1 MADSRAAGKTD
12 TTGSALILIVIVIL
26 IRPIQ
31 RLRLGQRRTTGLLSA
46 PCQSMLFWNINPAC
60 RGIFYMSNV
69 SDLDLNLENLFQP
82 AWAQG
87 KSESN
92 RFEKFTGNEGVK
104 PERPFSSKPGERR
117 APRRDG
123 PGGGGGE
130 RRGGF
135 GGPPRGGGSKF
146 GGDRKGGF
154 RGGDRRDEQRERPE
168 PPTPLPE
175 LNVAFIPEERGV
187 EQLSRQIKM
196 TGRAYPLFQIAL
208 LILQKAERYS
218 VHLTKKKSDGTQ
230 PLFLCALDDSPWTS
244 EDEAVAHVLKNHF
257 ATFYQTDRTP
267 CDPPK
272 GVYTFVA
279 QCGMSG
285 VILGPP
291 NYHDYQNQLRKL
303 HAEKFSRMPFEA
315 FKARVK
321 IVKDEAV
328 VKKWIEEQSF
338 KTEYTALNVPEP
350 VKLPTLEE
358 VEKHFR
364 ATHKDSII
372 KPVETLTVAGLP
384 SRSLRCA
391 GLQRLIRQ
399 EWEHQ
404 KFFPLP
410 IATKLSQQFA
420 HYGLQF
426 FKVNKTV
433 THVSVARPQYL
444 DLDATPVSENIKR
457 IIDFINGNAKCTRK
471 KLIEALAPTPKVV
484 KAPAAEPPPAAPV
497 AEGENASAPAPA
509 QPAKPAE
516 PPAPETTPE
525 QTAVLVDLHW
535 LIHQGAVLEF
545 ADGRMETAKKPA
557 PRPVKP
563 EKKTAKPAES
573 EVATVTEI
581 VSPAEVATELAAE
594 IPTPA
599 NPAPETAAET
609 PAPAEAVAAPVVET
623 APAVPSAETTP
634 ATENTSPQ

>member
-1 MADSRAAGKTD
+1 
-12 TTGSALILIVIVIL
+12 
-26 IRPIQ
+26 
-31 RLRLGQRRTTGLLSA
+31 
-46 PCQSMLFWNINPAC
+46 
-60 RGIFYMSNV
+60 MSTA

-87 KSESN
+87 KTESN

-104 PERPFSSKPGERR
+104 PERQFSSKPGERR

-123 PGGGGGE
+123 PGGGGE

-146 GGDRKGGF
+146 GGGDRKGGSF
-154 RGGDRRDEQRERPE
+154 RGGDRRDDRREDRPA
-168 PPTPLPE
+168 PLAPLPE

-218 VHLTKKKSDGTQ
+218 VQLTKKKSDGAAQ
-230 PLFLCALDDSPWTS
+230 LLFVCALDDSPWTS

-257 ATFYQTDRTP
+257 GTFYQAERTATE
-267 CDPPK
+267 PPK

-279 QCGMSG
+279 QCGLSG
-285 VILGPP
+285 AILGPP

-303 HAEKFSRMPFEA
+303 HAEKFSRMPFDL

-338 KTEYTALNVPEP
+338 KTEYVCLNVPEP
-350 VKLPTLEE
+350 LKLATLEE

-372 KPVETLTVAGLP
+372 KPVETLTVAGLA
-384 SRSLRCA
+384 SRSLRSS

-420 HYGLQF
+420 QYGLQF

-444 DLDATPVSENIKR
+444 DLETTPVSENIRR
-457 IIDFINGNAKCTRK
+457 IVEFVNGNAKCTRR

-484 KAPAAEPPPAAPV
+484 KAPATEIPITPAPV
-497 AEGENASAPAPA
+497 AGGEAAAP
-509 QPAKPAE
+509 PAKPAE
-516 PPAPETTPE
+516 PAAPEATPE
-525 QTAVLVDLHW
+525 QTAVIVDLHW
-535 LIHQGAVLEF
+535 LIHQGHVLEF

-557 PRPVKP
+557 PRPVKQ
-563 EKKTAKPAES
+563 EKKPAKPVEGEA
-573 EVATVTEI
+573 ATVTETVPPI
-581 VSPAEVATELAAE
+581 EVAAELAAE
-594 IPTPA
+594 IS
-599 NPAPETAAET
+599 APVEPVVETAVET
-609 PAPAEAVAAPVVET
+609 PAPAEVAALADEA
-623 APAVPSAETTP
+623 APAVEPTP
-634 ATENTSPQ
+634 PAAPESPA

>member
-1 MADSRAAGKTD
+1 
-12 TTGSALILIVIVIL
+12 
-26 IRPIQ
+26 
-31 RLRLGQRRTTGLLSA
+31 
-46 PCQSMLFWNINPAC
+46 
-60 RGIFYMSNV
+60 MSNV

-87 KSESN
+87 KTEAN
-92 RFEKFTGNEGVK
+92 KFAKFTGNEGVK
-104 PERPFSSKPGERR
+104 PERSFSGKPGERR

-123 PGGGGGE
+123 AG
-130 RRGGF
+130 GGF
-135 GGPPRGGGSKF
+135 GGPPRGGSKF
-146 GGDRKGGF
+146 GGGDRKGGF
-154 RGGDRRDEQRERPE
+154 RGGDRRDEPRRERPE
-168 PPTPLPE
+168 PPAPLPE

-218 VHLTKKKSDGTQ
+218 VLLTKKKSGDAATQ
-230 PLFLCALDDSPWTS
+230 LFVCALDDSPWTS

-257 ATFYQTDRTP
+257 ATFYQAERTATE
-267 CDPPK
+267 PPK

-279 QCGMSG
+279 QCGLSG
-285 VILGPP
+285 AILGPP

-303 HAEKFSRMPFEA
+303 HAEKFARMPFDM

-338 KTEYTALNVPEP
+338 KTEYNCLNVPEP
-350 VKLPTLEE
+350 LKLATLEE

-372 KPVETLTVAGLP
+372 KAVETLTVAGLP

-433 THVSVARPQYL
+433 THVSVARPTFL
-444 DLDATPVSENIKR
+444 DLETTPVSENIKR

-471 KLIEALAPTPKVV
+471 KLIEALAPTPKPVKVPVV
-484 KAPAAEPPPAAPV
+484 ETPVPTAPV
-497 AEGENASAPAPA
+497 AEGEVAPAPA

-516 PPAPETTPE
+516 PAAPEATPE
-525 QTAVLVDLHW
+525 QTAVIVDLHW

-557 PRPVKP
+557 PKPVKQ
-563 EKKTAKPAES
+563 EKKPAKPAEGQA
-573 EVATVTEI
+573 ATVTET
-581 VSPAEVATELAAE
+581 VAPAEVAAELAAE
-594 IPTPA
+594 ISAPVEPVAETVVATPA
-599 NPAPETAAET
+599 AAE
-609 PAPAEAVAAPVVET
+609 AAAPLVEAT
-623 APAVPSAETTP
+623 PPIETPPAA
-634 ATENTSPQ
+634 

>member
-1 MADSRAAGKTD
+1 
-12 TTGSALILIVIVIL
+12 
-26 IRPIQ
+26 
-31 RLRLGQRRTTGLLSA
+31 
-46 PCQSMLFWNINPAC
+46 
-60 RGIFYMSNV
+60 MSNV

-87 KSESN
+87 KTEAN
-92 RFEKFTGNEGVK
+92 KFAKFTGNEGVK
-104 PERPFSSKPGERR
+104 PERSFSGKPGERR

-123 PGGGGGE
+123 PGGGG
-130 RRGGF
+130 F

-146 GGDRKGGF
+146 GGGDRKGGF
-154 RGGDRRDEQRERPE
+154 RGGDRRDEPRRERPA
-168 PPTPLPE
+168 PPAPLPE

-218 VHLTKKKSDGTQ
+218 VQLTKKKSDGAGQ
-230 PLFLCALDDSPWTS
+230 PLFVCALDESPWTS

-257 ATFYQTDRTP
+257 ATFYQAERTATE
-267 CDPPK
+267 PPK

-279 QCGMSG
+279 QCGLSG

-291 NYHDYQNQLRKL
+291 NHHDYQNQLRKL
-303 HAEKFSRMPFEA
+303 HTEKFSRMPFDM
-315 FKARVK
+315 FKSRVK

-338 KTEYTALNVPEP
+338 KTEYICLNVPEP
-350 VKLPTLEE
+350 LKLATLEE
-358 VEKHFR
+358 VEQHFR

-372 KPVETLTVAGLP
+372 KPVETLTIAGLP
-384 SRSLRCA
+384 SRSLRDN

-420 HYGLQF
+420 QYGLQF

-433 THVSVARPQYL
+433 THVSVARPTFL
-444 DLDATPVSENIKR
+444 DIESTPVSENIKR

-471 KLIEALAPTPKVV
+471 KLIEALAPTPKAAKVPVV
-484 KAPAAEPPPAAPV
+484 ETPAPVAPV
-497 AEGENASAPAPA
+497 AEGEAAA

-516 PPAPETTPE
+516 PAAPEATPE
-525 QTAVLVDLHW
+525 QTAVIVDLHW

-557 PRPVKP
+557 PKPVKQ
-563 EKKTAKPAES
+563 EKKPAEDKPVVPG
-573 EVATVTEI
+573 EPAVPTE
-581 VSPAEVATELAAE
+581 AA
-594 IPTPA
+594 PQ
-599 NPAPETAAET
+599 
-609 PAPAEAVAAPVVET
+609 AEAVTPPAPVVEPV
-623 APAVPSAETTP
+623 APAPTTEVAVLVETPVSP
-634 ATENTSPQ
+634 APEAPVAGEIQPAV